1 LVYSS
6 QLKHSVQP
14 FGSSGVRE
22 TLTPILNPNIKDSS
36 YISKMDE
43 MTNLIEYKTFIRD
56 LKAKIASAKSK
67 VAIAVNSQLIEL
79 YWEIGK
85 EVSQKTIHANWGS
98 NVIEQ
103 ISIDLRADFPEM
115 KGFSRRN
122 LYSVKQWFEFYNQK
136 FEFVPQAVAQI
147 PWGHNRLI
155 LSKTDDIEEA
165 LFYCNNTIKNGWSR
179 NQLENQIESNLYSRN
194 GLTLNN
200 FETTLPQEQRKLASQ
215 ILKDPYNFDFINL
228 HDQAVEREIEKELTD
243 NITDFLIE
251 LGKGFAFVGKQFKIE
266 VSENDYF
273 IDLLFYHLELRC
285 YIIIEL
291 KAGKFKPEYAGK
303 LNFYLSAVDS
313 QIKKDTDNPSIGLIL
328 CKSKDKIE
336 AEYALRDISK
346 PIGISEY
353 IITQAIPE
361 NIKTQLPSIE
371 ELELELN
378 EKIQNRR

>member
-1 LVYSS
+1 
-6 QLKHSVQP
+6 
-14 FGSSGVRE
+14 
-22 TLTPILNPNIKDSS
+22 
-36 YISKMDE
+36 MDE
-43 MTNLIEYKTFIRD
+43 MTNLIEYRTFIRD

-85 EVSQKTIHANWGS
+85 EVSQKTLHANWGS

-103 ISIDLRADFPEM
+103 ISLDLRADFPEM

-155 LSKTDDIEEA
+155 LSKAEDIEEA
-165 LFYCNNTIKNGWSR
+165 LFYCNSTIKNGWSR
-179 NQLENQIESNLYSRN
+179 NQLETQIESNLYARN

-200 FETTLPQEQRKLASQ
+200 FETTLPKDQRKLASQ

-228 HDQAVEREIEKELTD
+228 HDQAVEREIEQELTD

-251 LGKGFAFVGKQFKIE
+251 LGRGFAFVGKQFKIE

-313 QIKKDTDNPSIGLIL
+313 QIKKDSDNPSIGLIL

>member
-1 LVYSS
+1 
-6 QLKHSVQP
+6 
-14 FGSSGVRE
+14 
-22 TLTPILNPNIKDSS
+22 LNC
-36 YISKMDE
+36 
-43 MTNLIEYKTFIRD
+43 
-56 LKAKIASAKSK
+56 
-67 VAIAVNSQLIEL
+67 
-79 YWEIGK
+79 IGK
-85 EVSQKTIHANWGS
+85 
-98 NVIEQ
+98 
-103 ISIDLRADFPEM
+103 
-115 KGFSRRN
+115 
-122 LYSVKQWFEFYNQK
+122 
-136 FEFVPQAVAQI
+136 
-147 PWGHNRLI
+147 
-155 LSKTDDIEEA
+155 
-165 LFYCNNTIKNGWSR
+165 SR